1 MSSPPSLCSLL
12 RSAILPWPFRSPH
25 DNNAHQRSDNAT
37 RFMKRKSTTMTA
49 SALWLPR
56 PRGVDFLFFI
66 FFSVFFRWWVL
77 VDARA
82 GRGACASDWVSQR
95 CERCVWCVCVCVMC
109 MQSVSAVGPRT
120 QSIMMIENYGIR
132 ILLTALGRAHYRVC
146 NVWMKRKRRKRGE
159 KSTNNNNTHTFCIF
173 LSMFASLRS
182 CFLSV
187 SVDELSIIII
197 IIIIDSLRTITAHQ
211 QATMPQPTQ
220 QQRTKTKLW
229 NESSDFVWRTAERW
243 QKNK

>member
-1 MSSPPSLCSLL
+1 MRLDLWNVSLRRWLRLLCGCRDRAALTSYSSSS
-12 RSAILPWPFRSPH
+12 S
-25 DNNAHQRSDNAT
+25 
-37 RFMKRKSTTMTA
+37 
-49 SALWLPR
+49 
-56 PRGVDFLFFI
+56 LFF
-66 FFSVFFRWWVL
+66 FGGGYSLMRVL
-77 VDARA
+77 VAVPVRATEWVNDANDVY
-82 GRGACASDWVSQR
+82 G
-95 CERCVWCVCVCVMC
+95 VCVCVMC